1 MNRSNLAWV
10 NSKKIG
16 SKIIMTNA
24 RLANYP
30 YSMTDRERQN
40 LSQTID
46 YSQIDSIPEIWAIV
60 AARCGKIVALNAP
73 HSKPE
78 IGLTYTEVA
87 TQIQL
92 FAAGLQSLG
101 IGPYTAVALFAD
113 NSPRWLIADQGIM
126 LMGAFNAV
134 RSSQAD
140 PLELLA
146 ILDNSQAKILVV
158 EDLKTL
164 KKLSDK
170 LVERSIDL
178 IILLSYEQPAL
189 ELPIK
194 LLNFSQTIAL
204 GRTANFTPVA
214 LKKTDLA
221 TLIYTSGTSGNPK
234 GVMLTHGNLLHQ
246 VNTCGTVIPTPAG
259 ARVLSILPSWHSYER
274 SCEYYLLSQG
284 CTQTYTSIRYF
295 KQDLKDFQPEYLVAV
310 PRLLESVYE
319 GIQKQFRE
327 QPANKQKLV
336 DTLLAASTKYI
347 EARRIVRGL
356 SLECL
361 QPSLSQKLNARLQMA
376 ILAPVNAIAD
386 KLVYAKIREATGG
399 KIKNIIIGGGSLAKH
414 LDLFFEIVGVD
425 VLLGYGLTETAPITN
440 VRRPWQNLRL
450 SSGQPL
456 PGTEI
461 KIVDAET
468 RQPVAIGNK
477 GLVLIRGPQ
486 VMQGYYRDPEA
497 TAKAIDPDGWFNSG
511 DLGMLTPNND
521 LTITG
526 RAKDTIV
533 LSNGENIEPTPIEDA
548 CLRSQYISQIVL
560 VGQDQKSLGA
570 IVVPNFEALQQWATS
585 QNLPLDF
592 STPTTDSKILETTQ
606 IIDLFRDE
614 LNREVKNRAGYR
626 VDDRIAVI
634 KLIWEPFS
642 IENGLLTQTL
652 KIRRQV
658 VMERYHGMID
668 EMFAR

>member
-1 MNRSNLAWV
+1 MM
-10 NSKKIG
+10 I
-16 SKIIMTNA
+16 TT

-30 YSMTDRERQN
+30 YPITDREQQN
-40 LSQTID
+40 ISQTID
-46 YSQIDSIPEIWAIV
+46 YTQIGSISEIWEIV
-60 AARCGKIVALNAP
+60 AAKCGAIVALNAP

-78 IGLTYTEVA
+78 ISLTYQQVA
-87 TQIQL
+87 TQIKL
-92 FAAGLQSLG
+92 FATGLQRLG
-101 IGPYTAVALFAD
+101 VNPHNGIALFAD

-126 LMGAFNAV
+126 MSGAFNAV

-140 PLELLA
+140 PQELLA
-146 ILDNSQAKILVV
+146 ILDNSQAQILVI
-158 EDLKTL
+158 EDIKTL
-164 KKLSDK
+164 RKISDR
-170 LVERSIDL
+170 LTDRPIDL
-178 IILLSYEQPAL
+178 IILLSDEATDL
-189 ELPIK
+189 DLPIK
-194 LLNFSQTIAL
+194 LINFSQIL
-204 GRTANFTPVA
+204 DIGGTATFTPVA
-214 LKKTDLA
+214 LKPTDLA

-246 VNTCGTVIPTPAG
+246 VNTCGTVIPAAPG

-284 CTQTYTSIRYF
+284 CTQTYTNIRYF
-295 KQDLKDFQPEYLVAV
+295 KQDLKAYQPEYLVAV

-327 QPANKQKLV
+327 QSPDRQKLV
-336 DTLLAASTKYI
+336 DTLLAASKRYI
-347 EARRIVRGL
+347 EARRIVQGL

-361 QPSLSQKLNARLQMA
+361 QPSLSQKLTARLQMS
-376 ILAPVNAIAD
+376 ILAPIHAIAD

-440 VRRPWQNLRL
+440 VRRPWHNLRL

-461 KIVDAET
+461 QIVDIET
-468 RQPVAIGNK
+468 RQPVPIGHK

-486 VMQGYYRDPEA
+486 VMTGYYRDPEA

-511 DLGMLTPNND
+511 DLGMLTPAND

-570 IVVPNFEALQQWATS
+570 IVVPNLEALQQWAIA
-585 QNLPLDF
+585 QNLPLELSEERAAHSSDLNC
-592 STPTTDSKILETTQ
+592 PQ
-606 IIDLFRDE
+606 IVALFRDE
-614 LNREVKNRAGYR
+614 LNREVKNRPGYR

-634 KLIWEPFS
+634 RLIAEPFS
-642 IENGLLTQTL
+642 IDNGLLTQTL
-652 KIRRQV
+652 KIRRPV

-668 EMFAR
+668 EMFVG

>member
-1 MNRSNLAWV
+1 
-10 NSKKIG
+10 
-16 SKIIMTNA
+16 MTTA

-30 YSMTDRERQN
+30 YSITDREWQN

-46 YSQIDSIPEIWAIV
+46 YTQIDSIPEIWSIV
-60 AARCGKIVALNAP
+60 AAQCGSVVALNAP
-73 HSKPE
+73 HNKPKVSF
-78 IGLTYTEVA
+78 TYQEVA

-101 IGPYTAVALFAD
+101 VEPQTGVALFAD

-126 LMGAFNAV
+126 LAGAFDAV

-140 PLELLA
+140 TQELRSILE
-146 ILDNSQAKILVV
+146 NSQAQTLVI
-158 EDLKTL
+158 EDIKTL

-170 LVERSIDL
+170 LIELPIDL
-178 IILLSYEQPAL
+178 IILLSDEPT
-189 ELPIK
+189 ELDISIK
-194 LLNFSQTIAL
+194 LVNFSQVIEL
-204 GRTANFTPVA
+204 GTHTDFTPVA

-221 TLIYTSGTSGNPK
+221 TLLYTSGTSGNPK

-246 VNTCGTVIPTPAG
+246 VNTCATVIAARPG
-259 ARVLSILPSWHSYER
+259 SRVLSILPSWHSYER

-284 CTQTYTSIRYF
+284 CTQTYTNIRYF
-295 KQDLKDFQPEYLVAV
+295 KQDLKEYQPEYLVAV
-310 PRLLESVYE
+310 PRLLESIYE

-327 QPANKQKLV
+327 QSPRRQKLV
-336 DTLLAASTKYI
+336 DTLLDTSGKYI
-347 EARRIVRGL
+347 AARRIVSGL

-361 QPSLSQKLNARLQMA
+361 EPSLSQKLNARLQMS
-376 ILAPVNAIAD
+376 ILAPIHAIAD
-386 KLVYAKIREATGG
+386 KLIYAKIREATGG
-399 KIKNIIIGGGSLAKH
+399 KIVNVISGGGSLAKH
-414 LDLFFEIVGVD
+414 LDLFFEIIGVEIL
-425 VLLGYGLTETAPITN
+425 VGYGLTETAPITN

-456 PGTEI
+456 PGTQI
-461 KIVDAET
+461 KIVDVET
-468 RQPVAIGNK
+468 RQALSIGQK

-486 VMQGYYRDPEA
+486 IMQGYYRDPES
-497 TAKAIDPDGWFNSG
+497 TTKAIDPDGWFNSG
-511 DLGMLTPNND
+511 DLGMLTPSND
-521 LTITG
+521 LVITG

-570 IVVPNFEALQQWATS
+570 MIVPNSEALQAWLDS
-585 QNLPLDF
+585 QNLSLDLA
-592 STPTTDSKILETTQ
+592 TNLDSTQ

-614 LNREVKNRAGYR
+614 LNREVKNRPGYR
-626 VDDRIAVI
+626 ADDKIAVI
-634 KLIWEPFS
+634 KLISEPFS
-642 IENGLLTQTL
+642 IENGLLTQTM
-652 KIRRQV
+652 KIRRPV

>member
-1 MNRSNLAWV
+1 MIT
-10 NSKKIG
+10 SK
-16 SKIIMTNA
+16 
-24 RLANYP
+24 LANYP
-30 YSMTDRERQN
+30 YSITERERQN

-46 YSQIDSIPEIWAIV
+46 YSQINSIPEIWAII
-60 AARCGKIVALNAP
+60 ATKCGNIVALNSP
-73 HSKPE
+73 HSKPKVS
-78 IGLTYTEVA
+78 LTYQEVA

-92 FAAGLQSLG
+92 FATGLQSLG
-101 IGPYTAVALFAD
+101 IQPHTCVALFAD

-126 LMGAFNAV
+126 LAGAFNAV

-140 PLELLA
+140 TQELLS
-146 ILDNSQAKILVV
+146 ILDNSQAQALVV
-158 EDLKTL
+158 EDIKTL
-164 KKLSDK
+164 KKISDRLTDLS
-170 LVERSIDL
+170 INL
-178 IILLSYEQPAL
+178 IILLSDERSDL
-189 ELPIK
+189 DISIK
-194 LLNFSQTIAL
+194 IVNFQETIDL
-204 GRTANFTPVA
+204 GSTTNFTPVA

-246 VNTCGTVIPTPAG
+246 VNTCGTVIPAAPG
-259 ARVLSILPSWHSYER
+259 SRVLSILPSWHCYER

-284 CTQTYTSIRYF
+284 CTQTYTNIRYF
-295 KQDLKDFQPEYLVAV
+295 KQDLKEYQPEYLVAV
-310 PRLLESVYE
+310 PRLSESLYE

-327 QPANKQKLV
+327 QSPSQQKLV
-336 DTLLAASTKYI
+336 NALLAASKKYI
-347 EARRIVRGL
+347 EARRIVQGL

-361 QPSLSQKLNARLQMA
+361 QPSLSQKLTARIQMS
-376 ILAPVNAIAD
+376 ILAPIHAIAD
-386 KLVYAKIREATGG
+386 KLIYTKIREATGG
-399 KIKNIIIGGGSLAKH
+399 KIKNIISGGGSLAKH
-414 LDLFFEIVGVD
+414 LDLFFEIIGVD
-425 VLLGYGLTETAPITN
+425 ILVGYGLTETAPITN

-461 KIVDAET
+461 RIVDVET
-468 RQPVAIGNK
+468 RQPLPIGQK

-521 LTITG
+521 LIITG

-570 IVVPNFEALQQWATS
+570 IIVPNSEVLQQWATS
-585 QNLPLDF
+585 QNLPLDL
-592 STPTTDSKILETTQ
+592 SIAQTLDCKDLNCSQ

-614 LNREVKNRAGYR
+614 LNREVKNRPGYR
-626 VDDRIAVI
+626 ADDKIVTI
-634 KLIWEPFS
+634 KLIAEPFS

-652 KIRRQV
+652 KIRRPV
-658 VMERYHGMID
+658 VMERYHGMIN